1 MTSFLPVFLMFV
13 GLILGLVLG
22 WLARAHTAQPSE
34 EHRALQESQRRQAE
48 LAPLEKAM
56 DRLGLQLQELEADRT
71 SSLAALS
78 SQVQAVTRT
87 SSQLSDRTD
96 KLVGALRSP
105 NVRGRWGEVQLERV
119 VELGGMRKHV
129 DFDSQVTAYL
139 NGTAVRPDLVIHL
152 AGGRSVI
159 VDAKVPLSSYLDAM
173 ESEDPEDRAGFLRHH
188 AHLMRSHVQA
198 LSGKE
203 YIDAFAPTPQFVV
216 LFVPADTFVD
226 AALGVDPELLEF
238 AFERNVVIA
247 TPSTLFALLRTVA
260 VSWQHEDVSEKA
272 REVQRL
278 GRELYTRLGTL
289 NQHYDKVGRSLAKA
303 VEAYNASLAS
313 LDSRVGV
320 TARRLKEMDVPGR
333 VDRLPV
339 EPQSVDSWPRRASN
353 E

>member
-1 MTSFLPVFLMFV
+1 M
-13 GLILGLVLG
+13 
-22 WLARAHTAQPSE
+22 
-34 EHRALQESQRRQAE
+34 
-48 LAPLEKAM
+48 
-56 DRLGLQLQELEADRT
+56 
-71 SSLAALS
+71 
-78 SQVQAVTRT
+78 
-87 SSQLSDRTD
+87 
-96 KLVGALRSP
+96 
-105 NVRGRWGEVQLERV
+105 
-119 VELGGMRKHV
+119 
-129 DFDSQVTAYL
+129 
-139 NGTAVRPDLVIHL
+139 
-152 AGGRSVI
+152 
-159 VDAKVPLSSYLDAM
+159 
-173 ESEDPEDRAGFLRHH
+173 
-188 AHLMRSHVQA
+188 
-198 LSGKE
+198 
-203 YIDAFAPTPQFVV
+203 
-216 LFVPADTFVD
+216 PADTFVD

-333 VDRLPV
+333 VDRLPI